1 MKINKIEMNGY
12 TLYHI
17 PNKKFKTFTIGAY
30 FFRPLDKKGLVEN
43 SILSN
48 ILMKYNQKYPSEQ
61 KFSHHLEDL
70 YGMSLYVGFSRIGL
84 VNNMNFIIRSIND
97 KFLENC
103 EENLF
108 QEAVDLLNDA
118 INLPYFNE
126 EYFALEKSLLIE
138 DIERVYDNKNQ
149 YATLKFVD
157 IMYPNE
163 TCKFYVIGDI
173 DLNTVKTAFDKIS
186 FNTYQKEE
194 LNFLDLETKQI
205 EKVNEIIEKQAN
217 KQSIVLM
224 GYRSEIRE
232 NDELYN
238 GMFLLNHMLGG
249 FFHST
254 LFQEVRE
261 KHSLAY
267 SISSDYNSRKGTFV
281 IHAGISADQ
290 FSKFKDIV
298 NKIIEDY
305 QNGIID
311 DDTMK
316 LTKKMLINA
325 QYKLADQPSY
335 GASAIIKEVSDLKE
349 KSPEE
354 KAASIEKIT
363 NYESS

>member
-1 MKINKIEMNGY
+1 MA
-12 TLYHI
+12 
-17 PNKKFKTFTIGAY
+17 KK
-30 FFRPLDKKGLVEN
+30 V
-43 SILSN
+43 
-48 ILMKYNQKYPSEQ
+48 
-61 KFSHHLEDL
+61 
-70 YGMSLYVGFSRIGL
+70 
-84 VNNMNFIIRSIND
+84 
-97 KFLENC
+97 
-103 EENLF
+103 
-108 QEAVDLLNDA
+108 
-118 INLPYFNE
+118 
-126 EYFALEKSLLIE
+126 
-138 DIERVYDNKNQ
+138 
-149 YATLKFVD
+149 
-157 IMYPNE
+157 
-163 TCKFYVIGDI
+163 FYVIGDI
-173 DLNTVKTAFDKIS
+173 DFNDVKIAFDKIS
-186 FNTYQKEE
+186 FKTYKEE
-194 LNFLDLETKQI
+194 QLNFLDLETKQI

-281 IHAGISADQ
+281 INAGISADK
-290 FSKFKDIV
+290 FSKFKNIV

-311 DDTMK
+311 DDTMN

-335 GASAIIKEVSDLKE
+335 GASAILKEVANLKE

-363 NYESS
+363 KDEIMRAAKNLKLDTIFMLEGTL

>member
-1 MKINKIEMNGY
+1 MIK
-12 TLYHI
+12 
-17 PNKKFKTFTIGAY
+17 
-30 FFRPLDKKGLVEN
+30 LV
-43 SILSN
+43 
-48 ILMKYNQKYPSEQ
+48 
-61 KFSHHLEDL
+61 
-70 YGMSLYVGFSRIGL
+70 
-84 VNNMNFIIRSIND
+84 
-97 KFLENC
+97 
-103 EENLF
+103 
-108 QEAVDLLNDA
+108 
-118 INLPYFNE
+118 
-126 EYFALEKSLLIE
+126 
-138 DIERVYDNKNQ
+138 
-149 YATLKFVD
+149 
-157 IMYPNE
+157 
-163 TCKFYVIGDI
+163 
-173 DLNTVKTAFDKIS
+173 

-194 LNFLDLETKQI
+194 LNFWIETKQI

-238 GMFLLNHMLGG
+238 GMFYLIICWGI
-249 FFHST
+249 FHST

-363 NYESS
+363 KDEIMRAAKSLKLDTIFMLEGTL